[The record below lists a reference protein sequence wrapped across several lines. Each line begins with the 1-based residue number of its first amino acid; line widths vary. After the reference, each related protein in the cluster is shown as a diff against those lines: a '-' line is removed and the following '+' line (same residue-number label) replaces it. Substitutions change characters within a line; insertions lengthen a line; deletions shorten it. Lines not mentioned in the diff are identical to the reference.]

1 MPFAKLDYM
10 PDKKLIFSKDQIQSR
25 TKELAE
31 QISRD
36 YAGKE
41 LVIIGVLSGAFIFV
55 ADLVR
60 AIDMPLEI
68 DFIRVASYGAGSVS
82 SGTVT
87 FTKDIELSIKG
98 KNVLLVEDIVDTG
111 KTLSFLKQHI
121 SDKKPASLKICT
133 LIDKKERREIS
144 VNVDYSGFEIKEGFL
159 VGYGLDYAE
168 QHRHYP
174 HIFHLLSPK
183 K

>member
-1 MPFAKLDYM
+1 M
-10 PDKKLIFSKDQIQSR
+10 PDKKLIFSANKIKSR
-25 TKELAE
+25 VKELAE
-31 QISRD
+31 QISKD

-41 LVIIGVLSGAFIFV
+41 LVMVGILNGAFIFM

-60 AIDMPLEI
+60 AIEMPLEI

-82 SGTVT
+82 SGSVT

-98 KNVLLVEDIVDTG
+98 KNVLLIEDIVDTG

-121 SDKKPASLKICT
+121 SDKKPASLKICA

-144 VNVDYSGFEIKEGFL
+144 VIVDYSGFEIKEGFL

-174 HIFHLLSPK
+174 DIFHLLSPEK
-183 K
+183 